1 MTADDIRAWLGTYLQ
16 IKKERDGILD
26 MIRELEEDRAASQLR
41 SQNLDGMPR
50 TGRISDPTAASAAK
64 FIALARDYE
73 RKAAALAD
81 RMREIEA
88 AIEGLPSQYRN
99 LLRMYYLRG
108 LSWAQVAAGLDF
120 AESSCWRLA
129 AEAVE
134 MIRAERGGDR
144 I

>member
-26 MIRELEEDRAASQLR
+26 VIRELDKDRAASQLR
-41 SQNLDGMPR
+41 SPRLDGMPHS
-50 TGRISDPTAASAAK
+50 GRVSDPVAESADK
-64 FIALARDYE
+64 FSALSRDYE

-108 LSWAQVAAGLDF
+108 LSWAQVAAALDF

>member
-108 LSWAQVAAGLDF
+108 LSWAQVAAALDF